1 MSEIIESDSNII
13 DDVCFMC
20 ARYKK
25 DIEVL
30 DWFKENYEE
39 EVSMELI
46 KEVRLTH
53 KKEINSYRQ
62 GGSDS
67 IQKGIQLGTLPSAS
81 LYNRIATL
89 NDIIRQCVE
98 GYAQEKVNGRG
109 EIVYETVKNFG
120 AAISAVSLM
129 SNLMQQLPK
138 EEDYYEIILGEIDSE
153 TKTTVKRL
161 ALPPANYG

>member
-1 MSEIIESDSNII
+1 MIESNSSLI
-13 DDVCFMC
+13 DDICFIC

-25 DIEVL
+25 DEEVL
-30 DWFKENYEE
+30 NWFENNYEE
-39 EVSMELI
+39 NVGIELI
-46 KEVRLTH
+46 KEIRINY
-53 KKEINSYRQ
+53 KKDINNYRQ
-62 GGSDS
+62 GGSDA

-89 NDIIRQCVE
+89 NDIIAQCVN

-120 AAISAVSLM
+120 AAISAVSLL

-138 EEDYYEIILGEIDSE
+138 EEDYYEIILGEIDSD
-153 TKTTVKRL
+153 TKNTVKRL
-161 ALPPANYG
+161 SLPPANYG